1 MEQGLFEILKDG
13 MGDYSPHHP
22 VWHLLIVSVCIFV
35 TGIFSIADTIS
46 GVYTA
51 KKAGEKLR
59 SHRLRKMFEKMAVYW
74 FFQTLVGL
82 VGLILSLF
90 PFYNLPY
97 LSILFSIMICVTE
110 GKSMWEHSRRRKDGV
125 AKLPEAVQELVEL
138 AGGVEELKHALL
150 DLVKKRLG
158 VSEGAEQKNARP
170 S

>member
-1 MEQGLFEILKDG
+1 MEQSFFEIIKIG
-13 MGDYSPHHP
+13 MGDYSLH
-22 VWHLLIVSVCIFV
+22 HLLWHMLIVALCIAI
-35 TGIFSIADTIS
+35 TGFFSIADTAS

-51 KKAGEKLR
+51 RKTGEKLR

-97 LSILFSIMICVTE
+97 LSIIFAIMICVAE
-110 GKSMWEHSRRRKDGV
+110 GKSMWEHAQRRKDGV
-125 AKLPEAVQELVEL
+125 AKLPEAVHELVEL
-138 AGGVEELKHALL
+138 AGGEEELKHALL

-158 VSEGAEQKNARP
+158 VEDSPE
-170 S
+170 

>member
-1 MEQGLFEILKDG
+1 MKFLRMAWGITKDKRE
-13 MGDYSPHHP
+13 SP
-22 VWHLLIVSVCIFV
+22 
-35 TGIFSIADTIS
+35 
-46 GVYTA
+46 
-51 KKAGEKLR
+51 
-59 SHRLRKMFEKMAVYW
+59 RLQSWEYVKQTMFEKMAVYW

-158 VSEGAEQKNARP
+158 LSEGG
-170 S
+170 